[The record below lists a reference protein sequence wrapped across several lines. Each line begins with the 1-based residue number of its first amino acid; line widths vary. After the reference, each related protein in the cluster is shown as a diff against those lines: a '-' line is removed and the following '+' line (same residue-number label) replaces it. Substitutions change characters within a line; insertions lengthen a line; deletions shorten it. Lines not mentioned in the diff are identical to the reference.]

1 MSRIYEKADALCQSL
16 GIDGKAGRKL
26 IRLFI
31 EAISDE
37 LRGGNA
43 VELGGFGTFY
53 AVSVPSEISKGKGGK
68 GEPSVKSVA
77 HFLPSRALERRL
89 NSGLQAEPVEFA
101 EERDMMHATIQL
113 KIIHRNSALAGRVME
128 ETFRLFRRYEK
139 SLNFYD
145 PSSELSLLNASPGE
159 ERKVSE
165 ELYGILKDCC
175 EVGERS
181 GGAYDITIGPV
192 VRLWDF
198 GAEKPRVPSR
208 EAIEALLPRVDFRAI
223 SLSEG
228 AVSIRPG
235 TSVDLS
241 GAVKGF
247 AADAGQRLFR
257 KRGIESGMVDA
268 GRNIY
273 LLGRNLE
280 GSPWRIGVAHPR
292 KPDTLFAILH
302 LSDEA
307 VATSGDYER
316 YFFENGVHYHHLLD
330 PRTGY
335 PTCECVSVTVVSKS
349 AALTDMLSTAAFVLG
364 PEKGKKLLAE
374 MECDGLFVTRKGIEM
389 TPGMKSK
396 IQFICDPADVIK
408 SIAQF

>member
-1 MSRIYEKADALCQSL
+1 MSRIYKKADALSQSL
-16 GIDGKAGRKL
+16 GIESKAGRKL

-37 LRGGNA
+37 LRDGNA

-53 AVSVPSEISKGKGGK
+53 APTIPPADSKAGAGGS
-68 GEPSVKSVA
+68 PVRNLV
-77 HFLPSRALERRL
+77 HFLPSRALERKL
-89 NSGLQAEPVEFA
+89 NTGSLSKPVEFTD
-101 EERDMMHATIQL
+101 ERDMMHATIQL
-113 KIIHRNSALAGRVME
+113 KIIHTNSAFARKVMN
-128 ETFRLFRRYEK
+128 ETFRLFKKYE
-139 SLNFYD
+139 SSMNFYD
-145 PSSELSLLNASPGE
+145 PASELSLLNAHPGE
-159 ERKVSE
+159 KHQVSD
-165 ELYGILKDCC
+165 ELYGVLKDCC
-175 EVGERS
+175 TVGERS

-192 VRLWDF
+192 VRVWDF
-198 GAEKPRVPSR
+198 GAEKPKVPSR
-208 EAIEALLPRVDFRAI
+208 QAIETLLPRVDFRAI
-223 SLSEG
+223 SLSDC
-228 AVSIRPG
+228 AVAIRPG

-257 KRGIESGMVDA
+257 KRGVKNGMVDA

-273 LLGRNLE
+273 LLGSNTE
-280 GSPWRIGVAHPR
+280 GARWRIGVAHPR

-389 TPGMKSK
+389 TPGMESK